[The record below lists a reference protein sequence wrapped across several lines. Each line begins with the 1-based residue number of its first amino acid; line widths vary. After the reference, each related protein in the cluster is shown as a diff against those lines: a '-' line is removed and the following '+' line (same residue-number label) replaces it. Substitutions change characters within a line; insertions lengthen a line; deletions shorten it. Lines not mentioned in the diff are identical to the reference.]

1 MRNYMYLRPGN
12 LYKEF
17 IVEVSHSTVNANG
30 RPVVTYLKDTG
41 IVLKGM
47 LARAS
52 AQEIRKFD
60 NLEHPID
67 HTIVQQ
73 GRPKVKP
80 EDKLILGNRVFLV
93 RAVDEP
99 GSIGI
104 CTIYYVEER
113 MDVK

>member
-1 MRNYMYLRPGN
+1 MRNYIYLRPGN

-17 IVEVSHSTVNANG
+17 TIETCETVINDNN
-30 RPVVTYLKDTG
+30 RSVTMYKDTG
-41 IVLKGM
+41 MALKGM
-47 LARAS
+47 LAMATT
-52 AQEIRKFD
+52 QEIQKFG

-73 GRPKVKP
+73 GRPKAKP
-80 EDKLILGNRVFLV
+80 EDKLIFGNRVFLI
-93 RAVDEP
+93 RAIDEP